1 MAVIQIRLPND
12 GNRSVSLV
20 TDLSNWANGYKKLS
34 RIPNKG
40 SEMVL
45 RIIFYSLVTFYNTCN
60 MDYYEK
66 VYLPCMQAARDM
78 NEIVSSYICHVQSP
92 NSRWRIWDFEK
103 LGNDVYKCVMNNI
116 EKNYTMN
123 KNSNKYITAIK
134 NLDKLK
140 IIKFKNPVRLWNDR
154 SDSKDVRQLFFDVL
168 DGKLSSISE
177 ASCSINADMTNDIFM
192 IAAYKSNV
200 LINNF
205 IHGLEIIT
213 TKNGKKKKLDYEYFT
228 TQWYYSIE
236 PSKNGE
242 NYLRVKSSFRI
253 NSLDQDT
260 SKLETADCDI
270 IFVVKEDPRAK
281 NVYNNIDA
289 NNNLSRISISHY
301 MLKRAIDYPIR
312 YLGNSSIEKIINP
325 LFEIKII

>member
-12 GNRSVSLV
+12 GNRSTSLV

-45 RIIFYSLVTFYNTCN
+45 RIIFYSLVTFYNTCDIN
-60 MDYYEK
+60 YYEK
-66 VYLPCMQAARDM
+66 VYLPSLHAARDM
-78 NEIVSSYICHVQSP
+78 EEIMSSYICHVQSP
-92 NSRWRIWDFEK
+92 NSRWRIWDLEK
-103 LGNDVYKCVMNNI
+103 LGNDVYNRVMDNI
-116 EKNYTMN
+116 NKNYTMN

-134 NLDKLK
+134 NLDRLK
-140 IIKFKNPVRLWNDR
+140 SIKFKNPVRLWNDR

-168 DGKLSSISE
+168 DGRLNSISE
-177 ASCSINADMTNDIFM
+177 VSCSINADMTNDIFM
-192 IAAYKSNV
+192 IVAYKSNV

-205 IHGLEIIT
+205 VHGLEKISIQNK
-213 TKNGKKKKLDYEYFT
+213 KNKKLDYEYLT

-236 PSKNGE
+236 PSKTGE
-242 NYLRVKSSFRI
+242 NYLRIKSSFRI
-253 NSLDQDT
+253 NSLDQNT
-260 SKLETADCDI
+260 LKLATAVCDI
-270 IFVVKEDPRAK
+270 IFVVTEDPRAK

-289 NNNLSRISISHY
+289 KNNLSRISISNY

-312 YLGNSSIEKIINP
+312 YLGNKAIEKIIKS
-325 LFEIKII
+325 LQETDVI